1 MTIQTKYRFK
11 GLPNLRATAKGDFW
25 LIARNSHNR
34 YYDPKKLNKKIVN
47 GSVVI
52 WCGERKSMKQLREL
66 SYEKPDKIEIPDFD
80 EMPF

>member
-1 MTIQTKYRFK
+1 MIIQTKYRFK
-11 GLPNLRATAKGDFW
+11 GLPNLRATEKGELW
-25 LIARNSHNR
+25 LTKRNSGNR
-34 YYDPKKLNKKIVN
+34 YYDPKKLKRKIVN

-66 SYEKPDKIEIPDFD
+66 SYEKPDKIEIPDK